1 MLTKHRNLNFKSI
14 WELVMQFNSNNH
26 KLLVTAAVLI
36 LAVVSTSAVAVDL
49 IGVHDLAVQNDPQ
62 LQAAAYRKEATGENK
77 RQAWSNLLPSLSG
90 SAGLSRGDSTTDIN
104 GTEVSSSDIDN
115 ESYGLDLRQSLYAQS
130 NYENLDIA
138 RGQVSQAE
146 AIYNLAYQDFLV
158 RVAGGYFAVLTAQDG
173 VIFAEAEEKALQRQ
187 FEQAEQRFEVGLTA
201 VTDVHEARASYD
213 NARARAIV
221 SRNNLADAKEGLY
234 ELTRQYFDEI
244 DPLQEVLPLVK
255 PLPESPTEWVDIA
268 MQYNPAVV
276 SAQMGVEIA
285 DSTMRLQR
293 SGHFPTLDLVG
304 RYNNFTNNEFLFTDN
319 EENPLGGTAE
329 LVNESLTIGLQLS
342 VPIYQGGVV
351 SSRTRQARYLLNAV
365 GEDLD
370 RQQRFTVRQTNNA
383 YRAVIAGIE
392 QVGAFGQAM
401 ISAESALA
409 ATQAGFEVGTRTI
422 VDVLIAQQRYFQAQ
436 RDNSLARHTYVV
448 DHLRLKAAA
457 GVLEEDDLHK
467 INAILE

>member
-1 MLTKHRNLNFKSI
+1 
-14 WELVMQFNSNNH
+14 MQFNTRNQSF
-26 KLLVTAAVLI
+26 LIAA
-36 LAVVSTSAVAVDL
+36 AFFVSSPVFAVDL
-49 IGVHDLAVQNDPQ
+49 VGVHDLAVKNDPQ
-62 LQAAAYRKEATGENK
+62 LQAAAYRRDATGENE
-77 RQAWSNLLPSLSG
+77 RQAWSNLLPRLDG
-90 SAGLSRGDSTTDIN
+90 SAGYVQGDSETTIQ
-104 GTEVSSSDIDN
+104 GQVSKSDIDT

-146 AIYNLAYQDFLV
+146 ALYNLAYQDFLV
-158 RVAGGYFAVLTAQDG
+158 RVAGGYFGVLTAQDG
-173 VIFAEAEEKALQRQ
+173 VIFADAEERALQRQ

-221 SRNNLADAKEGLY
+221 SKNRLADAKEALY
-234 ELTRQYFDEI
+234 ELTGQYFDDI

-255 PLPESPTEWVDIA
+255 PTPESPAEWVDIA
-268 MQYNPAVV
+268 MQYNPTVV
-276 SAQMGVEIA
+276 SAQKAVEIA
-285 DSTMRLQR
+285 DSTVKLQR
-293 SGHFPTLDLVG
+293 SGHFPTLDLVAS
-304 RYNNFTNNEFLFTDN
+304 YSNFTNNEFVFRPTPEEAFTTD
-319 EENPLGGTAE
+319 
-329 LVNESLTIGLQLS
+329 LTNDDTRIGLQLS
-342 VPIYQGGVV
+342 VPIYQGGAV

-365 GEDLD
+365 NEDLD
-370 RQQRFTVRQTNNA
+370 QQQKAVVRATNNA

-401 ISAESALA
+401 ISAESALE

-457 GVLEEDDLHK
+457 GVLAEEDLQK
-467 INAILE
+467 INTILQ

>member
-1 MLTKHRNLNFKSI
+1 
-14 WELVMQFNSNNH
+14 MQLYN
-26 KLLVTAAVLI
+26 KKQQLLMAAAFFISSPVF
-36 LAVVSTSAVAVDL
+36 AVDL
-49 IGVHDLAVQNDPQ
+49 VGVHDLAIKNDPQ
-62 LQAAAYRKEATGENK
+62 LQAAAYRKDATGENT
-77 RQAWSNLLPSLSG
+77 RQAWSNLLPTISG
-90 SAGLSRGDSTTDIN
+90 GANRNWGSTENEVGGFTIPGEDPVPNFKTD
-104 GTEVSSSDIDN
+104 SDIDTQ
-115 ESYGLDLRQSLYAQS
+115 SYRFDLRQSLYAQS

-146 AIYNLAYQDFLV
+146 ATYNIAYQNFLV

-221 SRNNLADAKEGLY
+221 SRNNLADTKEGLY
-234 ELTRQYFDEI
+234 ELTGQYFDDY

-255 PLPESPTEWVDIA
+255 PLPENSAEWVDIA
-268 MQYNPAVV
+268 MQYNPTVV
-276 SAQMGVEIA
+276 FAHMGVDIA

-304 RYNNFTNNEFLFTDN
+304 SISQFTNNKSEIRNDAGQVLAATNVVSDDSRITLLLN
-319 EENPLGGTAE
+319 
-329 LVNESLTIGLQLS
+329 

-365 GEDLD
+365 NEDLD
-370 RQQRFTVRQTNNA
+370 QRQRAVVRSTNNA

-401 ISAESALA
+401 ISAESALE

-436 RDNSLARHTYVV
+436 RDNSLARHTYIV

-457 GVLEEDDLHK
+457 GVLTQEDLQK
-467 INAILE
+467 VNAILK